1 MTISFIFGDIFKK
14 EVPPCQAQ
22 FHIGFYNHV
31 KIKKK
36 QLMSQSQE
44 IVQIVIL
51 SILIVTLSLVIALV
65 SLFLHLF
72 VIVSQLNLFLNLLM
86 WTRNVC
92 EWFGN
97 RKSSCQNGFTKPFS
111 AMINFHDVHIF
122 LYLMI
127 TFAIIMLTIFSKDM
141 SGVIIFLQ
149 ISFSHLIVLLIE
161 NSTVFLFSIVQISP
175 SVKTNIWEP
184 HNKISMH
191 FLHKYKVYFQKL
203 MN

>member
-86 WTRNVC
+86 WTQNVC
-92 EWFGN
+92 EWFSN

-122 LYLMI
+122 LWI
-127 TFAIIMLTIFSKDM
+127 NSFIF
-141 SGVIIFLQ
+141 
-149 ISFSHLIVLLIE
+149 ISHDNFCNNNVD
-161 NSTVFLFSIVQISP
+161 NFFKRYVRCNNFP
-175 SVKTNIWEP
+175 TN
-184 HNKISMH
+184 
-191 FLHKYKVYFQKL
+191 
-203 MN
+203 